1 MNSYSLGK
9 SNEGALV
16 KRSASAMVLISCV
29 LLSQFISSPAQAS
42 KGCVTPKEFSKAKTG
57 MSIKSVAKLFGTN
70 GSEMSRTEGFGTVV
84 VIRDYKACTS
94 FGAVTIMFTDG
105 KLETKSGIF

>member
-1 MNSYSLGK
+1 MKKTTAALALTISL
-9 SNEGALV
+9 A
-16 KRSASAMVLISCV
+16 ASQMIAN
-29 LLSQFISSPAQAS
+29 PAHAG

-57 MSIKSVAKLFGTN
+57 MSIKAVAKLFGTN

-84 VIRDYKACTS
+84 VIRDYKACTT
-94 FGAVTIMFTDG
+94 FGVVTILFTDG

>member
-1 MNSYSLGK
+1 MSKTIAGAVLTVSLAI
-9 SNEGALV
+9 ST
-16 KRSASAMVLISCV
+16 LITA
-29 LLSQFISSPAQAS
+29 PAQAS
-42 KGCVTPKEFSKAKTG
+42 KGCVTPKEFGKAKTG
-57 MSIKSVAKLFGTN
+57 MSVKAVAKLFGTN
-70 GSEMSRTEGFGTVV
+70 GSEMSRTEGFGTVI

>member
-1 MNSYSLGK
+1 MISATTIAISL
-9 SNEGALV
+9 
-16 KRSASAMVLISCV
+16 
-29 LLSQFISSPAQAS
+29 LLSSVIAAPAQAG

-57 MSIKSVAKLFGTN
+57 MSIKAVAKLFGTN
-70 GSEMSRTEGFGTVV
+70 GSEMSRTEGFGTVI
-84 VIRDYKACTS
+84 VIRDYKACTT

>member
-1 MNSYSLGK
+1 MKRSTSAI
-9 SNEGALV
+9 ALV
-16 KRSASAMVLISCV
+16 FSI
-29 LLSQFISSPAQAS
+29 LLSQFIATPAQAS

-57 MSIKSVAKLFGTN
+57 MSIKSIAKLFGTN

-105 KLETKSGIF
+105 KLDTKSGIF